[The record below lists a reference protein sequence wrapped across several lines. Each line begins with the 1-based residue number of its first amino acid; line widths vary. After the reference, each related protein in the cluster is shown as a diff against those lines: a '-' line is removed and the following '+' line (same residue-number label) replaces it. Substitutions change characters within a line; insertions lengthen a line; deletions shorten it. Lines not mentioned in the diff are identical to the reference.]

1 MATDKV
7 KRVAMSFEQISKKID
22 TLVENGHKIS
32 VITYSLPDD
41 AEKKIDIIIEKILEK
56 YGKQNLKSALYT
68 AVKELAV
75 NGTKAN
81 MKAVFFEENN
91 WDMDNPE
98 DYKIGTQKY
107 KELFSEEWASEY
119 GKKSAKKGRY
129 VKLTFTH
136 SEDGFCV
143 EVVNNTPICK
153 EDERRLRE
161 KLGKT
166 MKYEDIV
173 QFYMEQSSDSDEGA
187 GMGIALIVMLLKG
200 EGIDPNYFR
209 IGIVERIT
217 TSRIEVPFTSNY
229 VFLRDRKLRDKNEK

>member
-1 MATDKV
+1 MASDKSEKV
-7 KRVAMSFEQISKKID
+7 KRVAMSFEDIVKKID
-22 TLVENGHKIS
+22 SLVENGHKIS

-81 MKAVFFEENN
+81 MKAIFFEENS
-91 WDMDNPE
+91 WDIDDPE
-98 DYKIGTQKY
+98 DYKIGTLKY
-107 KELFSEEWASEY
+107 KESFSERWANEY

-143 EVVNNTPICK
+143 EVVNNTPISK
-153 EDERRLRE
+153 IDEIRLRE
-161 KLGKT
+161 KLSKT

-173 QFYMEQSSDSDEGA
+173 QFYMEQTSDSDEGA

-209 IGIVERIT
+209 IGIVDRIT

-229 VFLRDRKLRDKNEK
+229 VFVRDRHRA

>member
-1 MATDKV
+1 MASEKV
-7 KRVAMSFEQISKKID
+7 KRVAMSFEEIVTRID
-22 TLVENGHKIS
+22 KLVDNGHKIS

-68 AVKELAV
+68 AIKELAV

-81 MKAVFFEENN
+81 MKAIFFEENG
-91 WDMDNPE
+91 WDMNDSN
-98 DYKIGTQKY
+98 DYVIGTRRY
-107 KELFSEEWASEY
+107 KELFSEKWASEY
-119 GKKSAKKGRY
+119 GKKSARKGRY

-136 SEDGFCV
+136 SKDGFCV
-143 EVVNNTPICK
+143 EVVNNTPISNI
-153 EDERRLRE
+153 DEKRLRE
-161 KLGKT
+161 KLSKT

-173 QFYMEQSSDSDEGA
+173 QFYMEQSNDSDEGA

-209 IGIVERIT
+209 IGIVDRIT
-217 TSRIEVPFTSNY
+217 TSRIEVPFTSDY
-229 VFLRDRKLRDKNEK
+229 IFVRDRKRADSDNS

>member
-1 MATDKV
+1 MGSDKV
-7 KRVAMSFEQISKKID
+7 KRVSMSFEEIVKRID
-22 TLVENGHKIS
+22 KLVENGHKIS

-81 MKAVFFEENN
+81 MKAIFFEENN
-91 WDMDNPE
+91 WDMNDPS
-98 DYKIGTQKY
+98 DYEVGTTKY
-107 KELFSEEWASEY
+107 KELFSEAWASEY
-119 GKKSAKKGRY
+119 GKKSARKGRY

-143 EVVNNTPICK
+143 EVVNNTPISK
-153 EDERRLRE
+153 HDEKRLRE
-161 KLGKT
+161 KLAKT

-173 QFYMEQSSDSDEGA
+173 QFYMEQSNDSDEGA

-209 IGIVERIT
+209 IGIVDRIT
-217 TSRIEVPFTSNY
+217 TSRIEVPFTSDY
-229 VFLRDRKLRDKNEK
+229 VFLRDRQKRQS